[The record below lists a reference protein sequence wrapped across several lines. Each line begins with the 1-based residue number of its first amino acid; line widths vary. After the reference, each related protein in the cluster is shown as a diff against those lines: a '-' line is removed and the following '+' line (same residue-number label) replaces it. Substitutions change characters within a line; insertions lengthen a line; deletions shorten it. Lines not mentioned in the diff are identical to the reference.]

1 MSRSIGSAFGTQL
14 TSGSIRPFYAV
25 KMNFSSGTLLL
36 ATTYTDL
43 IIGGNTYIGSGN
55 ILNISPITE
64 TSDTKASGVNISLN
78 GLDSS
83 LLSAG
88 LTEDTQGMVVEIY
101 FGLLTTS
108 NNADTI
114 VDTPYEIFSGFI
126 DSMVIQEDGND
137 SKLKFSVE
145 NKLITLEIPTD
156 RRYTDQDQQNLF
168 SGDKGCNFVTSL
180 QDKSVAWGAG
190 VDLPQNTTG

>member
-1 MSRSIGSAFGTQL
+1 MARSIGSAFGTQL